1 MTRVDLL
8 SLSRADLNTSE
19 GFCRDGKVP
28 TCSPVDRAGGPA
40 AATSCRGGQMGSYG
54 GLDVLAVAE
63 SELSRAGLTQR
74 GLVGAAVCTLTVR
87 VTKTN
92 TSSSN

>member
-40 AATSCRGGQMGSYG
+40 AQMGSYG